1 VGHKHFR
8 SGLPRFRP
16 FRKLR
21 TFRSV
26 LNYAVANDFSV
37 GSMLL
42 LSCLTVVVCPVFRRW
57 LDILVIFV
65 DTGLMLIAEPFNTA
79 VEELCDF
86 VEPRDNER
94 IGVVMDVSS
103 AAVGISVLVWAATL
117 AVEVGRLLR
126 SQTP

>member
-8 SGLPRFRP
+8 SGLPHFRP

-21 TFRSV
+21 TFWSG
-26 LNYAVANDFSV
+26 LNYAVASDFSV

-42 LSCLTVVVCPVFRRW
+42 LSCLTVAVCLVFRRW

-65 DTGLMLIAEPFNTA
+65 ATGLMLISELLNTA
-79 VEELCDF
+79 VAELCDF

-94 IGVVMDVSS
+94 IGVIKDGSS
-103 AAVGISVLVWAATL
+103 AAVGISVLVWAVTL